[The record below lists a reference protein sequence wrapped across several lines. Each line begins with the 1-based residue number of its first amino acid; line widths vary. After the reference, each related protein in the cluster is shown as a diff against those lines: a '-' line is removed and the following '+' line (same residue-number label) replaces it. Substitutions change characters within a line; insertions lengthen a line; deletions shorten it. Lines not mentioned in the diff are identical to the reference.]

1 MTPRGLTRLQR
12 RTARTVLRIGAPDGF
27 HLAGGAA
34 LVASRLTDRPTRDI
48 DVLTALEADVP
59 AVARRVACALRDDG
73 LDVVVIVSSPAFVR
87 LEVIAE
93 DARRGRLGVDL
104 GRDSIKWP
112 GTTTSL
118 GPTLSPRELAAN
130 KLLALAGRVQ
140 PRDLADVAALVD
152 HVRLDGM
159 LADAKLKDPGFTTR
173 SLAEMIRMVVARPDP
188 QWPVGVD
195 IEAVRIFGIALAK
208 DVEG

>member
-12 RTARTVLRIGAPDGF
+12 RIARTVLRIAAPDDF

-34 LVASRLTDRPTRDI
+34 LVASHLINRPTRDI
-48 DVLTALEADVP
+48 DVLTALDTDVP
-59 AVARRVACALRDDG
+59 AVARRVAYALRDDG
-73 LDVVVIVSSPAFVR
+73 LDVVVIANSPAFAR

-93 DARRGRLGVDL
+93 DARRGRFGVDL
-104 GRDSIKWP
+104 GRDRIEWP

-130 KLLALAGRVQ
+130 KVLALAGRVQ
-140 PRDLADVAALVD
+140 PRDLADVAALVE
-152 HVRLDGM
+152 HVTLDGM
-159 LADAKLKDPGFTTR
+159 LADAKVKDRGFTTR
-173 SLAEMIRMVVARPDP
+173 SLAEMIRMVVARPDA

-195 IEAVRIFGIALAK
+195 VAAVRSFGLDLAK
-208 DVEG
+208 RLED